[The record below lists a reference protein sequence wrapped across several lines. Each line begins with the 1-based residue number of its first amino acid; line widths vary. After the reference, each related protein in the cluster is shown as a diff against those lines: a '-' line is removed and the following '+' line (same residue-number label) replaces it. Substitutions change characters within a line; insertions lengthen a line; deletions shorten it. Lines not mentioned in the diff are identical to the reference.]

1 MTEKQLQKAM
11 SVFRRQKDFE
21 ILMEATDN
29 TNKIVAFK
37 TLKGLKNRDG
47 FIDPYSKEE
56 YYTFPL
62 ISNPLDSEELSILIH
77 EWATKKFEECVNEL
91 KSL

>member
-11 SVFRRQKDFE
+11 SIFHRQKAFE

-47 FIDPYSKEE
+47 FIDPYSKVE

-62 ISNPLDSEELSILIH
+62 NSNPLDSEELSILIH

-91 KSL
+91 KNL